1 MLRERRARLVARRCL
16 ARAAG
21 ACLLA
26 ATAVLSACLRHE
38 PHGHPVGSRVD
49 ASAASSPIARVAAP
63 AKTATPASRRIA
75 AVGCNVVVISIDSL
89 RADMPWNGYSRPIA
103 PRLTDLEKR
112 ATDFTHAYAISSYT
126 AMSLGGFLGGR
137 LPSELS
143 RSGYFFGTYRNDTF
157 FPRVLQKAG
166 VRTMALMAHGYFR
179 SAGFDRGFDD
189 WRIVPGITFDPNT
202 DRDITS
208 PQSERISEQM
218 LGDAAND
225 NGRFFFWV
233 HFLDPH
239 DLYMHHEDIDWGRKD
254 RDRYDGE
261 VTFTDRYV
269 GKLLDFIG
277 TKSWGSRTVVIVT
290 ADHGEEFGEHHM
302 ARHGFE
308 IWETLV
314 RVPLLIVAP
323 GAPPRR
329 IDLARSAIDLAPTI
343 LDFFGIAPD
352 AAFEGRSLVDEV
364 YGGPTEPR
372 DVVVDLPM
380 TSDSGRRRALIHGS
394 YKLMCFDND
403 TYCKLFALD
412 SDPMEQSPVTKG
424 EQYQEM
430 VTRYRAIRRQIKEV
444 PPYACGVGCLNGA
457 YRKET
462 D

>member
-1 MLRERRARLVARRCL
+1 M
-16 ARAAG
+16 G
-21 ACLLA
+21 
-26 ATAVLSACLRHE
+26 
-38 PHGHPVGSRVD
+38 
-49 ASAASSPIARVAAP
+49 
-63 AKTATPASRRIA
+63 
-75 AVGCNVVVISIDSL
+75 
-89 RADMPWNGYSRPIA
+89 
-103 PRLTDLEKR
+103 
-112 ATDFTHAYAISSYT
+112 
-126 AMSLGGFLGGR
+126 
-137 LPSELS
+137 
-143 RSGYFFGTYRNDTF
+143 
-157 FPRVLQKAG
+157 
-166 VRTMALMAHGYFR
+166 LMAHGYFR

-329 IDLARSAIDLAPTI
+329 IELARSAIDLAPTI

-352 AAFEGRSLVDEV
+352 PAFEGRSLVDEV
-364 YGGPTEPR
+364 YGGPTDPR

-412 SDPMEQSPVTKG
+412 ADPMEQSPVTKG

-444 PPYACGVGCLNGA
+444 PPYGCGVGCLNGA